1 MLLGQFLDLPEKK
14 DFKKTY
20 MPEAN
25 PISKSSSIQYGS
37 VII

>member
-1 MLLGQFLDLPEKK
+1 LDLPEKK

-25 PISKSSSIQYGS
+25 PISKSSSTSYGS